1 MHKETTKWRE
11 KEKENKNKTK
21 RKEKKRKEKT
31 KRKRKQKEKKRK
43 EKKEK
48 GIVKDW
54 KQCVTFKQNETKPKK
69 NVQKSGHTQIRT
81 GVTRTKISD
90 AAPTPCDLSYLTC
103 FLYYLFHLNCSTN
116 KNIVSKY

>member
-1 MHKETTKWRE
+1 MKRKR
-11 KEKENKNKTK
+11 KRKQKQNKKK
-21 RKEKKRKEKT
+21 RKEKKRKNKKKKKK
-31 KRKRKQKEKKRK
+31 KRKRK

-90 AAPTPCDLSYLTC
+90 AAPTPCDLIDITKKMNIRGTIQLT
-103 FLYYLFHLNCSTN
+103 T
-116 KNIVSKY
+116 K